1 MLRYRLVLA
10 LAGSLALITTA
21 NVAADDHKTVPAFME
36 LFKIFPRDQG
46 PNTIGS
52 ALARAMATGKG
63 AAGAISPQGPLVI
76 VNQFGVFI
84 YDGTS
89 RALIGAVETRDNPA
103 TGVFEMTALSHI
115 GPAIAYLAALNE
127 AGSPDFEPLL
137 RDLLKRVRAARAA
150 NSASNPYW
158 ATTVDAPAW
167 ASHTAA
173 IRRMVDY
180 GLWMA
185 GDFLVKVRNKKIL
198 PFNSAAVGE
207 KFYRARDK
215 EYPIPFDNVMIAT
228 FVLVSLNS
236 VDRIRR
242 LVVAA
247 SDKIDWPNAKVVVH
261 MPIGSNYTAGLT
273 IDTNQLAAALVVV
286 TDSKLPVENVLIAPY
301 ANAPCPAKAGAAG
314 CTIDVFEAATLNEA
328 VFNFY
333 SRSVWYGIY
342 NRTRVAASAF
352 PGVTDIKQSDP
363 PKIPGDYGYTKADDI
378 RGFIQRLKLS
388 FTDKRQLLS
397 NAVGYWVPW
406 ELQSKGWDASKV
418 DIPGLTTGFPVGV
431 SGYPQDL
438 PAIPD

>member
-301 ANAPCPAKAGAAG
+301 ANAPCPAKAGAEG
-314 CTIDVFEAATLNEA
+314 CTIDVFEAATLIEA

-397 NAVGYWVPW
+397 NAVGYWVPG

>member
-1 MLRYRLVLA
+1 MLRYRMVLTV
-10 LAGSLALITTA
+10 AGSLALTSTA
-21 NVAADDHKTVPAFME
+21 AKAADDHKTVPAFME

-46 PNTIGS
+46 PNTIGA

-63 AAGAISPQGPLVI
+63 AAGAVSPRGPLVI

-89 RALIGAVETRDNPA
+89 RARIGAVETRDNPA

-127 AGSPDFEPLL
+127 TGSPDFEPLL
-137 RDLLKRVRAARAA
+137 RDLLKRVRAAWAA

-167 ASHTAA
+167 ASHTAE

-185 GDFLVKVRNKKIL
+185 GDYLVKVRDKKIA
-198 PFNSAAVGE
+198 PFTRAAVGE
-207 KFYRARDK
+207 GFYRAAGKD
-215 EYPIPFDNVMIAT
+215 YPIPFDNVMIAT
-228 FVLVSLNS
+228 FMLVSLNS

-242 LVVAA
+242 LAVAA

-261 MPIGSNYTAGLT
+261 MPIGSNYSAGLT
-273 IDTNQLAAALVVV
+273 MDTNQLAAALVVV
-286 TDSKLPVENVLIAPY
+286 ADGKLPAENVLIAPY
-301 ANAPCPAKAGAAG
+301 ANAPCPGKAGPG
-314 CTIDVFEAATLNEA
+314 DCTIDVFEAATLNEA

-333 SRSVWYGIY
+333 ARSAWYGIY

-352 PGVTDIKQSDP
+352 PGVADIKQPSP

-378 RGFIQRLKLS
+378 KGFIQRLKLS

-397 NAVGYWVPW
+397 NAVGYWVPG

-418 DIPGLTTGFPVGV
+418 DIPGLTIGFPAGI
-431 SGYPQDL
+431 SGYPKEV
-438 PAIPD
+438 PAVPD